1 MARQKN
7 EEKRQA
13 ILQAATEVIAK
24 QGLGAP
30 TASIA
35 KAAGVADGTLFV
47 YFPTKADLFDQLYR
61 SIKEDM
67 IADVMTSLPAAGAD
81 LQARFSHIWRVWTNW
96 GAQQP
101 AQRKVLAQLSAS
113 DLVTPASRQAA
124 VDAAEDILAIIAAI
138 STGGALRDA
147 PQTFVGA
154 LVEAMATV
162 TMDSMAQ
169 DAALADTRCADGFT
183 AVWNA
188 LSTNTK

>member
-13 ILQAATEVIAK
+13 ILRAAAAVIAK

-35 KAAGVADGTLFV
+35 KEAGVADGTLFI

-67 IADVMTSLPAAGAD
+67 IAGVQAKLPANAD
-81 LQARFSHIWRVWTNW
+81 LKSQFSHIWTVWTGW
-96 GAQQP
+96 GVQQP
-101 AQRKVLAQLSAS
+101 AQRKALAQLSAS
-113 DLVTPASRQAA
+113 DLVTAASRQAA
-124 VDAAEDILAIIAAI
+124 VDLAADSLAIIAAV
-138 STGGALRDA
+138 SAAGALKDA
-147 PQTFVGA
+147 PAAFVGA
-154 LVEAMATV
+154 LVEAMATT

-169 DAALADTRCADGFT
+169 EPEHADARCAHGFA

-188 LSTNTK
+188 LSNNTQ

>member
-47 YFPTKADLFDQLYR
+47 YFPTKSDLFDQLYR

-67 IADVMTSLPAAGAD
+67 IADVMARLPADGAD
-81 LQARFSHIWRVWTNW
+81 LKTRFSHIWRVWTNW

-101 AQRKVLAQLSAS
+101 AQRKALAQLSAS

-124 VDAAEDILAIIAAI
+124 VDAAADILAIIAAI
-138 STGGALRDA
+138 SAGGALRDA
-147 PQTFVGA
+147 PQAFVGA

-183 AVWNA
+183 AVWHA
-188 LSTNTK
+188 LSTK

>member
-13 ILQAATEVIAK
+13 ILRAAADVIAK

-35 KAAGVADGTLFV
+35 KAAGVADGTLFI

-61 SIKEDM
+61 SIKEEM
-67 IADVMTSLPAAGAD
+67 IAGVQAQLPANAD
-81 LQARFSHIWRVWTNW
+81 LKTQFSHIWTAWTGW
-96 GAQQP
+96 GVQQP
-101 AQRKVLAQLSAS
+101 ALRKALAQLSAS
-113 DLVTPASRQAA
+113 DLVTAATRQAT
-124 VDAAEDILAIIAAI
+124 VDLAADLLAIIATVSA
-138 STGGALRDA
+138 TGALKDA
-147 PQTFVGA
+147 PAEFVGA
-154 LVEAMATV
+154 LVEAMATI

-169 DAALADTRCADGFT
+169 EPEHADARCAHGFA

-188 LSTNTK
+188 LSKGM

>member
-7 EEKRQA
+7 QEKRQA
-13 ILQAATEVIAK
+13 ILQAAAEVIAK
-24 QGLGAP
+24 LGLGAP

-67 IADVMTSLPAAGAD
+67 IGDVMAGLPAGAD
-81 LQARFSHIWRVWTNW
+81 LQAQFSHIWRVWTSW

-101 AQRKVLAQLSAS
+101 AQRKALAQLSAS
-113 DLVTPASRQAA
+113 DLVTPASRRA
-124 VDAAEDILAIIAAI
+124 VLDAAADVLAIVAAI
-138 STGGALRDA
+138 SAGGALRDA
-147 PQTFVGA
+147 PQAFVGA

-188 LSTNTK
+188 LSINTK

>member
-67 IADVMTSLPAAGAD
+67 IADVMARLPAAGVD
-81 LQARFSHIWRVWTNW
+81 LKSRFWHIWRVWTLW
-96 GAQQP
+96 GVQQP

-113 DLVTPASRQAA
+113 DLVTSASRQAA
-124 VDAAEDILAIIAAI
+124 VDAAGDILAIIAAI
-138 STGGALRDA
+138 SAAGALRDA
-147 PQTFVGA
+147 PQAFVGA

-169 DAALADTRCADGFT
+169 NAALADTRCADGFT